1 MTSCLYLHMHIRDSR
16 KRKLKRLTRPK
27 NRMKNKELQIPTDN
41 VSTLMAGKYF
51 SPEKL
56 LHKTIF
62 FDVSRVDEET
72 HFPGTTSFSLR
83 REDEDLMVK
92 AIYC

>member
-1 MTSCLYLHMHIRDSR
+1 
-16 KRKLKRLTRPK
+16 
-27 NRMKNKELQIPTDN
+27 MKNKELQIPTDN

-72 HFPGTTSFSLR
+72 NSLSLR
-83 REDEDLMVK
+83 REDEEDLMAK
-92 AIYC
+92 ATYC